1 LLNKL
6 QSGLAVIK
14 QKSSSD
20 TTARQK
26 KMKSE
31 NFDSFDLFMV
41 DFDDNASVNLTP
53 SKRVLQA
60 DDDTDDQKKICNP
73 VNAQMTCDEQR
84 KYIEFLKSMID
95 EKNTIIQF
103 QRQKI
108 LELRKE
114 LIEQQLLSNKNI

>member
-1 LLNKL
+1 
-6 QSGLAVIK
+6 
-14 QKSSSD
+14 
-20 TTARQK
+20 
-26 KMKSE
+26 MKSE
-31 NFDSFDLFMV
+31 NFDSFDLFME
-41 DFDDNASVNLTP
+41 DFDDYAPVNLTP